1 MAKIE
6 MEISEYEAMKEN
18 KKLLENSLEKERGLQ
33 EQIKKL
39 TDEKTKAL
47 EDAKMKVVKIS
58 KTEVTEHILRK
69 KEDVNIWRE
78 LWNLMGIDYRQL
90 PKMPEFIHT
99 DHLINVF
106 FERVKSYSMPN
117 EETTT
122 HGLDE
127 IKAEIRN
134 DLKTKIDDDTK
145 RKLENADVALSKN
158 NELLKENKTL
168 ISENS
173 SLTEKNKKLTEQC
186 DELTKKL
193 TDVEDANETLNKVR
207 EALKNGYGFWNKAE
221 LLDKI
226 MDLIKIA

>member
-1 MAKIE
+1 MARIE
-6 MEISEYEAMKEN
+6 MDISEYEAMKEN

-58 KTEVTEHILRK
+58 KTEVTEHLLRK
-69 KEDVNIWRE
+69 REDTYVWRE
-78 LWNLMGIDYRQL
+78 LWYLMGMDYRTL

-99 DHLINVF
+99 DHLARVF
-106 FERVKSYSMPN
+106 FEKITSYSMPN
-117 EETTT
+117 EEITT

-127 IKAEIRN
+127 IKVEIRN
-134 DLKTKIDDDTK
+134 DLKAKIDDDTK

-168 ISENS
+168 TSENS
-173 SLTEKNKKLTEQC
+173 YLAEKNKKLTEQC

-193 TDVEDANETLNKVR
+193 TEIENGNEILGKVKDT
-207 EALKNGYGFWNKAE
+207 LKNGYGFWNKSE

-226 MDLIKIA
+226 ISIIK

>member
-6 MEISEYEAMKEN
+6 MDISEYEAMKEN

-33 EQIKKL
+33 DQIKKL

-58 KTEVTEHILRK
+58 KTEVTEHLLRK
-69 KEDVNIWRE
+69 REDTYVWRE
-78 LWNLMGIDYRQL
+78 LWNLIGVDYRRL
-90 PKMPEFIHT
+90 PKMPEFINT
-99 DHLINVF
+99 DQLSNVF
-106 FERVKSYSMPN
+106 FQRVKSYSMPY
-117 EETTT
+117 EEITT

-134 DLKTKIDDDTK
+134 DLKAKMDDDTK
-145 RKLENADVALSKN
+145 RKIENAKVALSKN

-168 ISENS
+168 TTDNS
-173 SLTEKNKKLTEQC
+173 SLAEKNKKLTERC

-193 TDVEDANETLNKVR
+193 IEFENGNELLGTVKDI
-207 EALKNGYGFWNKAE
+207 LKNGYGFWNKSK

-226 MDLIKIA
+226 ISINK